1 MKTTWKKRAV
11 QTSLLAI
18 MTTIAFGAVSAS
30 AADTTSEVHPTAKAI
45 QMVKSVGAVPALQFR
60 SSSVGLL
67 NQPAHERNYL
77 KMLATT
83 YAPDTLADWKKALDD
98 RKQAEADLPKP
109 SFAQTL
115 TISKDALTD
124 GTLQAIPAEGA
135 TFVTSF
141 TDGKAIEALPPLA
154 TLTATEIKDLPE
166 GVTHPTKGFL
176 TSITK
181 SSDGTT
187 PEQITRLLPVEAG
200 VTSDIMIAKP
210 VESESMKLQQKLTD
224 AVEADDAEAIRAI
237 LPDLLKD
244 FVKGTEDL
252 REMTKNIKANQP
264 TETENK

>member
-30 AADTTSEVHPTAKAI
+30 AADTTTEAKPTGAI
-45 QMVKSVGAVPALQFR
+45 QMVKAVGAVPALHFR
-60 SSSVGLL
+60 SSSAGLL

-109 SFAQTL
+109 TFAKTV
-115 TISKDALTD
+115 TISSKDVAD
-124 GTLQAIPAEGA
+124 GAVQVFPSEGA

-141 TDGKAIEALPPLA
+141 EGGKAIEALPALP

-166 GVTHPTKGFL
+166 GVAHPTKGFI

-181 SSDGTT
+181 SDGTA

-200 VTSDIMIAKP
+200 VASDIMVAKP
-210 VESESMKLQQKLTD
+210 VESESMKLQQKLTE

-244 FVKGTEDL
+244 FVKGTEDM
-252 REMTKNIKANQP
+252 RDMTKQIKELQA
-264 TETENK
+264 TEAEKK